1 MCPLHG
7 LEAQIDGMD
16 MVIYAL
22 VNGAGKLP
30 LAPIFSEEEK

>member
-7 LEAQIDGMD
+7 LEAQIDGMGL
-16 MVIYAL
+16 ILTAL

-30 LAPIFSEEEK
+30 LAPIFSEEE